1 MRLPLRIRK
10 WEMGRA
16 LEIEYKKALRNVEQF
31 RDLAKC
37 REMDF
42 PKNLNFIYVQ
52 NFTLLVAYYE
62 TSMCSITYSIKTDYT
77 VRTLV
82 YNYVASIKAYLNR
95 KRKRILSK
103 LWGSLQ
109 KEVQSIMEKYWKAG
123 RKETFIDK
131 VVGIRDVFEHEEIS
145 DLAFRKEIYS
155 DKIIYILKYI
165 NDDFFDLAQKCM
177 KELEAMNQE
186 IEAYIESAL
195 NDLNLRDN
203 CLFLNAFYRKYKGKA
218 YTTLSPEE
226 SEAEKKYY
234 DKKIESLC

>member
-1 MRLPLRIRK
+1 
-10 WEMGRA
+10 MGRA
-16 LEIEYKKALRNVEQF
+16 LEIAFNKALRNVEMFGKLQ
-31 RDLAKC
+31 KC
-37 REMDF
+37 RSMDF
-42 PKNLNFIYVQ
+42 PKNLNFIYIQ
-52 NFTLLVAYYE
+52 NFNFLVAYYK
-62 TSMCSITYSIKTDYT
+62 TTMCSINYSINTDYT

-95 KRKRILSK
+95 KRKRVDKIVPPLYK
-103 LWGSLQ
+103 
-109 KEVQSIMEKYWKAG
+109 KEVQSIMEKYWKSG

-177 KELEAMNQE
+177 KELEAMNLE

-226 SEAEKKYY
+226 SEAEKNYY
-234 DKKIESLC
+234 DKIIESLC